1 MKIRVGMGFDVHAFA
16 PERELWLGG
25 IQVPHHLGLQGHS
38 DADVLIHA
46 ICDALLGAAAM
57 RDIGYHFSDKDPAFK
72 GIDSK
77 VLLKKTIELLAEL
90 GWQVGN
96 IDATI
101 CAERPKLLNYIP
113 QMQTTLAQVMGID
126 VEDVSIKATTTER
139 LGFTGR
145 EEGISAYA
153 VALIQK

>member
-25 IQVPHHLGLQGHS
+25 ILVPHHLGLQGHS

-77 VLLKKTIELLAEL
+77 VLLKKTIELLAES

-113 QMQTTLAQVMGID
+113 QIQTTLAQVMGID